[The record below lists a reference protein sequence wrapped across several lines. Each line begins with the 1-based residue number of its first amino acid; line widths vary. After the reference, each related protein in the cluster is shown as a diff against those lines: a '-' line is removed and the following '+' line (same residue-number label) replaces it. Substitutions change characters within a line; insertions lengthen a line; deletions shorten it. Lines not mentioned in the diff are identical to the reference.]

1 MRKLRSLGANI
12 RYHMRKND
20 IKIQEMADEMGIDYF
35 DLCCIL
41 EGYLFMSFDEIKKV
55 ARILNI
61 EVKDMLSCPSN
72 IYNEYVFN
80 NKMDSEEEI
89 AKADAILDR
98 IECLI
103 HDIRCKELDE
113 FNALKTR
120 VLNLE
125 RKLKEYESNAIKS

>member
-1 MRKLRSLGANI
+1 MRELRGLGANI

-41 EGYLFMSFDEIKKV
+41 EGYLFMSFNEIKKV
-55 ARILNI
+55 AKILNI

-125 RKLKEYESNAIKS
+125 RKLKEYESNVIKS